1 MNNQEAKFI
10 LSAYRPNGADADDA
24 MFGEAIKQA
33 RQDPTLAAWFAREQ
47 AHDSA
52 VAGKLAQMTPP
63 DGLRAAILAGVR
75 ASEAPRPFW
84 RQPIWQLVGAAAAI
98 LLVFSSVFGT
108 KRAAAND
115 LVAFA
120 LKDTAFAQHDGH
132 GESVKAL
139 QAVLGN
145 SATRL
150 QNGLALNFSELRQTG
165 CRTLNLNGQEVFEVC
180 FNRGGQWFH
189 LYALHSPSPVNGTRS
204 GMALTVQ
211 QKDKFSC
218 ASWTDAA
225 TGYRYAV
232 VGEGK
237 ADAVQNLL

>member
-10 LSAYRPNGADADDA
+10 LSAYRPNGADADA
-24 MFGEAIKQA
+24 PMFNEAIKQA

-47 AHDSA
+47 AHDA
-52 VAGKLAQMTPP
+52 IVAGKLAQVAPP
-63 DGLRAAILAGVR
+63 EGLKDAILAGVR
-75 ASEAPRPFW
+75 ASEGRRPFW
-84 RQPIWQLVGAAAAI
+84 RQPAWQLMGAAAAI
-98 LLVFSSVFGT
+98 LLVFSSVFGS

-120 LKDTAFAQHDGH
+120 LQDTAFGEHDSH

-145 SATRL
+145 PATRL
-150 QNGLALNFSELRQTG
+150 QEGVALNFSALRQTG
-165 CRTLNLNGQEVFEVC
+165 CRTLNFKGQEVFEVC
-180 FNRGGQWFH
+180 FNRNGHWFH
-189 LYALHSPSPVNGTRS
+189 LYALRSPSHSTGRESPP
-204 GMALTVQ
+204 ALTVQ

-225 TGYRYAV
+225 TGDRYAV
-232 VGEGK
+232 VGEGS